1 MKAIVLRELGEPEVL
16 KLEDV
21 PDPVAGGEE
30 AVVRLRA
37 AALNHRDAWIRQ
49 GKYSGIKVPVI
60 LGSDG
65 AGEVESVGEGVDGDW
80 IGRSVVIYPL
90 FDWGPDPRVQSPTFR
105 ILGLPDDGTYAQRIK
120 VPVDLLVPKPAHFSY
135 EEAAAFPLCAL
146 TAYRATV
153 TRGQVQSGENVVI
166 IGIGGGV
173 ATFAMQ
179 IALARGAKVYVTSG
193 SDEKIERARLLG
205 ASGGVNYKTHDWVKE
220 LKEIQGGVD
229 LVIDGTGGDT
239 LDRALDL
246 LKPGGRL
253 VNYGQTLGPAK
264 EVQVRRIY
272 WKQLT
277 ILGSTMGTK
286 AEFEA
291 VIHLYAERK
300 MKPIIDSVF
309 PLADAAAAHR
319 RMEEAKQFGKI
330 VLKID

>member
-1 MKAIVLRELGEPEVL
+1 MKAIVLRHLGGPEVL
-16 KLEDV
+16 NLEEV
-21 PDPVAGGEE
+21 ADPAAGPGE

-37 AALNHRDAWIRQ
+37 AALNHRDVWIRQ
-49 GKYSGIKVPVI
+49 GRYSGITLPVI

-65 AGEVESVGEGVDGDW
+65 AGDVESVGEGVDRGW
-80 IGRSVVIYPL
+80 IGKPVVLYPVL
-90 FDWGPDPRVQSPTFR
+90 DWGPDPRVQAPTFR
-105 ILGLPDDGTYAQRIK
+105 ILGLPDDGTYAQKVK
-120 VPVDLLVPKPAHFSY
+120 VPVELLYPKPTHLTY

-146 TAYRATV
+146 TAYRAVV
-153 TRGQVQSGENVVI
+153 TRGEVHAGENVVI

-179 IALARGAKVYVTSG
+179 IALERGATVYVTTG
-193 SDEKIERARLLG
+193 DDEKIQRARSLG
-205 ASGGVNYKTHDWVKE
+205 ARDGVNYRTRDWVKE
-220 LKEIQGGVD
+220 LKNIPGGIDVI
-229 LVIDGTGGDT
+229 IDGTGGET
-239 LDRALDL
+239 LDAALDL

-264 EVQVRRIY
+264 ELQVRRIF

-286 AEFEA
+286 NEFEA
-291 VIHLYAERK
+291 VVQLYERQRL
-300 MKPIIDSVF
+300 KPVVDSIF
-309 PLADAAAAHR
+309 PLADTAAAHR